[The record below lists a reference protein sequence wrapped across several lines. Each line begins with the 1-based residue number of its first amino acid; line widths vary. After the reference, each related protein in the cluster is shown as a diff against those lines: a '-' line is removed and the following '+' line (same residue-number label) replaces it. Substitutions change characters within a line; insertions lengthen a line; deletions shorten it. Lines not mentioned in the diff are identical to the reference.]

1 MDIYLTTEQLEA
13 NLEHIKQSPTDNCIL
28 EMIVIRPDVD
38 QRKILLEGYLDIEK
52 GLIGDNWSTKGNSK
66 TTNGG
71 PHPDMQLNIMNSR
84 CISHIAKNKDRW
96 PLAGDQLFIDMN
108 LSDENLPPGTQLSI
122 GEATIEI
129 TAIPHKGCKK
139 FTQRFGMDAVKFVNS
154 PVGKKLHLRGVN
166 AKVVK
171 SGKINTRDIVSKK

>member
-1 MDIYLTTEQLEA
+1 MDNYLTTKQLEA
-13 NLEHIKQSPTDNCIL
+13 SLEHIKQSPTDKGKL

-38 QRKILLEGYLDIEK
+38 QRKILQEGYLDVEK
-52 GLIGDNWSTKGNSK
+52 GLVGDNWSTKGSSK
-66 TTNGG
+66 TTDGTS
-71 PHPDMQLNIMNSR
+71 HPDMQLNIMNSR

-96 PLAGDQLFIDMN
+96 QLAGDQLFIDMN
-108 LSDENLPPGTQLSI
+108 LSDENLPPETQLNI

-129 TAIPHKGCKK
+129 TAIPHNGCKK

-154 PVGKKLHLRGVN
+154 PIGKKMHLRGIN

-171 SGKINTRDIVSKK
+171 SGKINNRDIVSKK